1 MPNKTAQP
9 SGWFT
14 PPLLVIALA
23 LAGIVTSL
31 VSSSAAAAGR
41 VIHKE
46 RSLYRTVMVVQD
58 KDRLCMQFS
67 VRRDQRNQS
76 CKHRS
81 DSRKL
86 VFDYAK
92 LVFAGF
98 LANPKPQNILVVG
111 LGGGTLPIAF
121 RELLPNA
128 HIDVVEI
135 DPAVVSVA
143 EDYFD
148 YTASSPGSLYVQDAR
163 IFGKRAA
170 KKPLRYDLILL
181 DAFNGDYIPE
191 HLMTREYLL
200 ETRELLAPGG
210 VLLANTFSISKLY
223 HHESTT
229 YESVFGNLL
238 TVQTPT
244 SANRVILAVN
254 GDLPTDNTLETNL
267 TAWQKKLSPYDV
279 DLTTVKNQIER
290 KRDWDR
296 SARVLTDQYS
306 PANLLR
312 LFISR

>member
-1 MPNKTAQP
+1 M
-9 SGWFT
+9 
-14 PPLLVIALA
+14 
-23 LAGIVTSL
+23 TSL
-31 VSSSAAAAGR
+31 ILASTSLNAANGK

-58 KDRLCMQFS
+58 SKRLCMQFS

-76 CKHRS
+76 CKDRR
-81 DSRKL
+81 DPKRL

-92 LVFAGF
+92 LVFSGF
-98 LANPKPQNILVVG
+98 LLTPNPKSILVVG
-111 LGGGTLPIAF
+111 LGGGTLPVAF

-135 DPAVVSVA
+135 DPAVASVA
-143 EDYFD
+143 EAFFD
-148 YTASSPGSLYVQDAR
+148 YKASAPGKLYVQDAR

-170 KKPLRYDLILL
+170 TRPQRYDLILL

-200 ETRELLAPGG
+200 ETQKLLAPDG

-229 YESVFGNLL
+229 YESVFGKLL
-238 TVQTPT
+238 TVQTPQ
-244 SANRVILAVN
+244 SANRVIVAKN
-254 GDLPTDNTLETNL
+254 GRLPDDEEIDRNAQLWARKLE
-267 TAWQKKLSPYDV
+267 PYDV
-279 DLTTVKNQIER
+279 NLR
-290 KRDWDR
+290 KIQAQLSDKGDWDT

-306 PANLLR
+306 PANLLQN
-312 LFISR
+312 